1 MKRYQWTVLP
11 QGMLHFPSLC
21 QHFVDQPL
29 SKLRIIFPT
38 AIIIHYTDDILFAME
53 TQEQVNELFISDQK
67 ILPQYGLEIAS
78 KEIKKEELN
87 SI

>member
-1 MKRYQWTVLP
+1 
-11 QGMLHFPSLC
+11 
-21 QHFVDQPL
+21 
-29 SKLRIIFPT
+29 
-38 AIIIHYTDDILFAME
+38 ME